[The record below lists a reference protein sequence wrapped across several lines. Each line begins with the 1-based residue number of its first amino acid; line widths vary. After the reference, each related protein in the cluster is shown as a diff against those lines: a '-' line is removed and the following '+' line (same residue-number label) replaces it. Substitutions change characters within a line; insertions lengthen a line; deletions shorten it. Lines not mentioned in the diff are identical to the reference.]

1 MQAEAA
7 HHTGLHGSHGKSH
20 CMAVAVVCC
29 NSRHHQPN
37 TSTSL
42 HLCIDGF
49 SCCYQ
54 LMALAGLFIPIIPF
68 LNHMILFSDFP
79 LTSLPSFLYNSLTT
93 QLCIFLFLLYL
104 VMFISHS
111 SDIVPHLSATSELTI
126 YRFCCAQF
134 ASHSQVI
141 EPQLPVLYYFQIFS
155 YYLKCPQ
162 LYPQPTYLQTSQ
174 SLILLAQTGSSTKSN
189 SPMPFNRKVYS
200 AISMDQMFT
209 HSLLPAP

>member
-1 MQAEAA
+1 MV
-7 HHTGLHGSHGKSH
+7 SVW
-20 CMAVAVVCC
+20 CW
-29 NSRHHQPN
+29 NSKCHQPN
-37 TSTSL
+37 TLTSL

-54 LMALAGLFIPIIPF
+54 LMALVGSFIPIIPF

-79 LTSLPSFLYNSLTT
+79 LTSLPSFLYDSLTM

-111 SDIVPHLSATSELTI
+111 SDVVPHLSATSELTI

-134 ASHSQVI
+134 ASQVI
-141 EPQLPVLYYFQIFS
+141 EPQLLVLYYFQVFS
-155 YYLKCPQ
+155 YNLKCPQ

-189 SPMPFNRKVYS
+189 SPMPFNQKVYS
-200 AISMDQMFT
+200 AISMDQTFT